1 MEKIKKIYVEDGMI
15 VVKETINKKEAYTR
29 CHELDIKGPSQ
40 MKSDENGNIWI
51 ETKELL
57 EKIVRISPNNLS
69 VVKKNG
75 K

>member
-40 MKSDENGNIWI
+40 M
-51 ETKELL
+51 
-57 EKIVRISPNNLS
+57 IVRISPNNLS